1 MERIKIVKSQIKS
14 EIENG
19 MTRKEL
25 SEKYGL
31 SVGQINKALKQL
43 NLDSMRAKVV
53 KFELENDDEVE
64 ISNVE
69 PVIEPVVAE
78 PMNPVINTESNP
90 SALFG
95 RAW

>member
-43 NLDSMRAKVV
+43 NLDSMRAKIV
-53 KFELENDDEVE
+53 KFELEDDDIMAESVKSVVQSPIE
-64 ISNVE
+64 E
-69 PVIEPVVAE
+69 PVPTANS
-78 PMNPVINTESNP
+78 MESNP
-90 SALFG
+90 SGLFERG
-95 RAW
+95 W